1 MKMLAFCEYMY
12 TDDGLYRVIYE
23 YFETRILFGMY
34 RTGEHLRLLRRQ
46 SDFSIWVLQR
56 FNPLWNCLGE
66 KGYIRMDGKRTAI
79 VVYEAE
85 PDKIREHAAKYFALR
100 EEGIKDMIHSVP
112 LLMGPLWLE
121 GLRRGTNQDW
131 G

>member
-34 RTGEHLRLLRRQ
+34 RTGEHLPAIAETERFFHMGPTAVQSALELLGR
-46 SDFSIWVLQR
+46 
-56 FNPLWNCLGE
+56 

-100 EEGIKDMIHSVP
+100 EE
-112 LLMGPLWLE
+112 
-121 GLRRGTNQDW
+121 
-131 G
+131 

>member
-34 RTGEHLRLLRRQ
+34 RTGEHLPAIAETER
-46 SDFSIWVLQR
+46 FSIWVLQR

-66 KGYIRMDGKRTAI
+66 KGI
-79 VVYEAE
+79 
-85 PDKIREHAAKYFALR
+85 
-100 EEGIKDMIHSVP
+100 
-112 LLMGPLWLE
+112 
-121 GLRRGTNQDW
+121 
-131 G
+131 

>member
-34 RTGEHLRLLRRQ
+34 RTGEHLPAISETERFFHMGPTAVQSALELLGR
-46 SDFSIWVLQR
+46 
-56 FNPLWNCLGE
+56 

-85 PDKIREHAAKYFALR
+85 PDKIREHAAKYLPSGKK
-100 EEGIKDMIHSVP
+100 E
-112 LLMGPLWLE
+112 
-121 GLRRGTNQDW
+121 
-131 G
+131 